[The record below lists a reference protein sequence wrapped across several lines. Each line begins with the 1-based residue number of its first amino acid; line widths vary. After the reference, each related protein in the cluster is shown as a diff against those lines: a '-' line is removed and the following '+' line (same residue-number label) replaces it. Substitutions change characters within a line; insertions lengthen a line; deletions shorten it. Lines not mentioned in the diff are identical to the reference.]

1 MAGGVRFSS
10 PQWHSHCSYVEK
22 RPHAEAYARLVPQHI
37 ALQLTDRFYFVV
49 TGDKG
54 IRDDHGLLKALFRA
68 DHSRE
73 RQAD

>member
-1 MAGGVRFSS
+1 M
-10 PQWHSHCSYVEK
+10 
-22 RPHAEAYARLVPQHI
+22 PQHI

-54 IRDDHGLLKALFRA
+54 IRDDRGLLKALFRA

-73 RQAD
+73 RQVD